1 MRWQGREKSDNIEDR
16 RNMRVSG
23 DGGSGNNGG
32 MLHLLPMAVKFL
44 GFKGTAV
51 AVVCLG
57 AYGLFSGN
65 LGNMLAVLGLRQGA
79 SISTSKE
86 PIRETAAEKELVDFV
101 SVILADTETTWTS
114 LFQQQGKTY
123 QKPRLV
129 LFRDAVKSA
138 CGMAQSATGPFYCPG
153 DQQVYIDLGF
163 FDQLKNRFKA
173 PGDFAQAYVIAHEI
187 GHHVQKLLGISDK
200 VHSARKKSSKVEGN
214 RLSVLQELQADC
226 FAGVWAYHAGNQDLL
241 EEGDLEEGLAAA
253 TAIGDDTLQ
262 KQSKGYVSPD
272 SFTHGSS
279 AQRVQ
284 WFKTG
289 LASGRMASCNT
300 FSGK

>member
-65 LGNMLAVLGLRQGA
+65 LGNMLAVLGLQQGA

-214 RLSVLQELQADC
+214 KLSVLQELQADC

-262 KQSKGYVSPD
+262 KQAKGYVSPD